1 MLNFF
6 SFKVHYSFSFQ
17 PKIFDMK
24 KGVRIVP
31 KTKEEAI
38 GEAKRFLKN
47 AKEIL
52 SKTEIE
58 YNRIYK
64 DPKATREAAGIAYLA
79 ALLAIDGYL
88 ISKGTSPD
96 KLPTSIQ
103 GYMDAVKKI
112 PRNGKLMANLI
123 TAYQNLHIFA
133 YYRGGVGVEMIKEGL
148 KSVEEIIK
156 ILEK

>member
-1 MLNFF
+1 
-6 SFKVHYSFSFQ
+6 
-17 PKIFDMK
+17 MK
-24 KGVRIVP
+24 KRNRIVP

-38 GEAKRFLKN
+38 SEAKRYLKN

-58 YNRIYK
+58 YGKIYK

-88 ISKGTSPD
+88 ISKGTPKD
-96 KLPTSIQ
+96 KLPTSID
-103 GYMDAVKKI
+103 GYMDAVRKI

-123 TAYQNLHIFA
+123 TAHQNLHVFA
-133 YYRGGVGVEMIKEGL
+133 YYRGGVNVDMIKAGI
-148 KSVEEIIK
+148 KSVEEIIN

>member
-1 MLNFF
+1 
-6 SFKVHYSFSFQ
+6 
-17 PKIFDMK
+17 MK
-24 KGVRIVP
+24 KGEKKGERIVP
-31 KTKEEAI
+31 KTKDEAI
-38 GEAKRFLKN
+38 KEAKRFLKN

-79 ALLAIDGYL
+79 ALLAIDGFL

-123 TAYQNLHIFA
+123 TAYQNLHILA
-133 YYRGGVGVEMIKEGL
+133 YYRGGVNVDMIKAGL
-148 KSVEEIIK
+148 KSVEEIIN

>member
-1 MLNFF
+1 
-6 SFKVHYSFSFQ
+6 
-17 PKIFDMK
+17 MK
-24 KGVRIVP
+24 KRNRIVP

-38 GEAKRFLKN
+38 SEAKRFLKN

-58 YNRIYK
+58 YGKIYK

-88 ISKGTSPD
+88 ISKGTPKD
-96 KLPTSIQ
+96 KLPTSID
-103 GYMDAVKKI
+103 GYMDAIRKI

-123 TAYQNLHIFA
+123 TAYQNLHVFA
-133 YYRGGVGVEMIKEGL
+133 YYLEGANVDMIKAGI
-148 KSVEEIIK
+148 KSVEEIIN

>member
-1 MLNFF
+1 
-6 SFKVHYSFSFQ
+6 
-17 PKIFDMK
+17 MK
-24 KGVRIVP
+24 KRNRIVP

-38 GEAKRFLKN
+38 SEAKRFLKN

-58 YNRIYK
+58 YGKIYK

-88 ISKGTSPD
+88 ISKGTPKD
-96 KLPTSIQ
+96 KLPTSID
-103 GYMDAVKKI
+103 GYMDAIRKI

-123 TAYQNLHIFA
+123 TAYQNLHVFA
-133 YYRGGVGVEMIKEGL
+133 YYRGGVNVDMIKAGI
-148 KSVEEIIK
+148 KSVEEIIN

>member
-1 MLNFF
+1 
-6 SFKVHYSFSFQ
+6 
-17 PKIFDMK
+17 MK
-24 KGVRIVP
+24 KRNRIVP

-38 GEAKRFLKN
+38 SEAKRFLKN

-58 YNRIYK
+58 YGKIYK

-88 ISKGTSPD
+88 ISKGTPKD
-96 KLPTSIQ
+96 KLPTSID
-103 GYMDAVKKI
+103 GYMDAIRKI

-123 TAYQNLHIFA
+123 TAYQNLHILA
-133 YYRGGVGVEMIKEGL
+133 YYRGGVNVDMIKAGL
-148 KSVEEIIK
+148 KSVEEIIN

>member
-1 MLNFF
+1 
-6 SFKVHYSFSFQ
+6 
-17 PKIFDMK
+17 MK
-24 KGVRIVP
+24 KGNRIVP
-31 KTKEEAI
+31 KTKDEAI
-38 GEAKRFLKN
+38 SEAKRFLKN

-58 YNRIYK
+58 YGKIYK

-88 ISKGTSPD
+88 ISKGTPKD
-96 KLPTSIQ
+96 KLPTSID
-103 GYMDAVKKI
+103 GYMDAVRKI

-123 TAYQNLHIFA
+123 TAYQNLHILA
-133 YYRGGVGVEMIKEGL
+133 YYRGGVNVDMIKAGI
-148 KSVEEIIK
+148 KSVEEIIN